1 MPSGRAEAKVR
12 IGELSR
18 RLGVSDHVLRAW
30 ERRYG
35 VLRPARS
42 PGGYRLYS
50 QTDEIRLRRMQAH
63 LARGMSAAEAARA
76 ALSEAPDQASQEEGG
91 ALSHGLAGQAHALAQ
106 SLDDF
111 DEPSAQA
118 VLDRLLADF
127 TVETVLR
134 EVILPYLHELGE
146 RWAQGRTTVSG
157 EHFASNLLRGRLAS
171 LARGWGD
178 GHGPRAILAC
188 APGEQHDIGLMAFGL
203 VLHRSGW
210 RVNYIGADTPI
221 RDLAHAVLQSRP
233 DLAVLAA
240 VAHQRF
246 DGLTAD
252 LSDLAAAVP
261 LALAGA
267 GATQTLARDTGA
279 RLLTADPVTEAQW
292 MRAPGNPP

>member
-1 MPSGRAEAKVR
+1 MR

-35 VLRPARS
+35 VLRPVRS

-50 QTDEIRLRRMQAH
+50 QSDEIRLRRMQAH

-91 ALSHGLAGQAHALAQ
+91 ALSHGLAAAAHALEQ

-111 DEPSAQA
+111 DEPRAQA

-134 EVILPYLHELGE
+134 EVVMPYLHELGE

-157 EHFASNLLRGRLAS
+157 EHFASNLLRLS
-171 LARGWGD
+171 LI
-178 GHGPRAILAC
+178 HI
-188 APGEQHDIGLMAFGL
+188 
-203 VLHRSGW
+203 
-210 RVNYIGADTPI
+210 
-221 RDLAHAVLQSRP
+221 
-233 DLAVLAA
+233 
-240 VAHQRF
+240 
-246 DGLTAD
+246 
-252 LSDLAAAVP
+252 
-261 LALAGA
+261 
-267 GATQTLARDTGA
+267 
-279 RLLTADPVTEAQW
+279 
-292 MRAPGNPP
+292 